1 MSGVKKKNR
10 NGKTLYDVTSSKIR
24 GESES
29 EGAVSLETLSLLA
42 KSHPLIPVPYELQY
56 ENERLVVAFE
66 GIDDVIY
73 KLESTHTGVWPHSP
87 YSLMGDLSKSEYPIL
102 LAESLKPLWS
112 QAASLIKK
120 GVYMDNKEKKK
131 FNLDHAMT
139 DSKDREETEEESA
152 GIIEAED
159 DDNILKPKMNVMVKA
174 LARIAEL
181 TERIDTLQKKK

>member
-1 MSGVKKKNR
+1 
-10 NGKTLYDVTSSKIR
+10 
-24 GESES
+24 
-29 EGAVSLETLSLLA
+29 
-42 KSHPLIPVPYELQY
+42 
-56 ENERLVVAFE
+56 
-66 GIDDVIY
+66 
-73 KLESTHTGVWPHSP
+73 
-87 YSLMGDLSKSEYPIL
+87 MGDLSKSEYPIL

-181 TERIDTLQKKK
+181 TERIDTLQKEKNEWWAGCSWYGDRCRKWY